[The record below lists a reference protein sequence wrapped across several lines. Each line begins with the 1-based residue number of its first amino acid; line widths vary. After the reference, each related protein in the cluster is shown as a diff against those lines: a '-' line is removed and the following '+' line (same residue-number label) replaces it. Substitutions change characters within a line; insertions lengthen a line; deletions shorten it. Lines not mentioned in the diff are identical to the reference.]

1 MKMIIDGK
9 AVDASNGAVIEVTNP
24 ANGRVIDTVPAATEE
39 DVARAVEKAKQGQK
53 KWAQIPV
60 SERGEILLK
69 FVALVEADKEKLA
82 RTLSD
87 ETGKPI
93 TEARGEIANIPISFK
108 AFVERAKHL
117 YGEVI
122 PNGQE
127 KNQEH
132 HVLITTREP
141 IGVIA
146 CVIPFNFPCDLFD
159 QKVAP
164 TLLRGTPPLLSLPRI
179 IPSPSVCLP
188 GYW

>member
-24 ANGRVIDTVPAATEE
+24 ANGKVIDTVPAATEA
-39 DVARAVEKAKQGQK
+39 DVALAVEKAKAGQK
-53 KWAQIPV
+53 KWAQVPV
-60 SERGEILLK
+60 HEKGDILLK
-69 FVALVEADKEKLA
+69 FVALVEENREKLA

-108 AFVERAKHL
+108 GFVERAKHL

-122 PNGQE
+122 PQGLE

-132 HVLITTREP
+132 HVLLTFREP
-141 IGVIA
+141 IGV
-146 CVIPFNFPCDLFD
+146 
-159 QKVAP
+159 
-164 TLLRGTPPLLSLPRI
+164 
-179 IPSPSVCLP
+179 
-188 GYW
+188 